1 MDIKKESEQLQKTT
15 TTSLLNNNRQ
25 WFFFDLKGHII
36 GRIAPKIVEILRGK
50 DRKDFLPNLDLG
62 NYVVL
67 VNAKYVSFTGNN
79 KLDNKYYY
87 NHSGYPG
94 GLRERNT
101 REMLEKYSRELVF
114 RIVRGMMPH
123 TKLGNK
129 QLKRLFIYPEIE
141 HNQQA
146 QAKDFIKIKL

>member
-87 NHSGYPG
+87 KLSRY
-94 GLRERNT
+94 
-101 REMLEKYSRELVF
+101 LE
-114 RIVRGMMPH
+114 
-123 TKLGNK
+123 
-129 QLKRLFIYPEIE
+129 
-141 HNQQA
+141 
-146 QAKDFIKIKL
+146 